1 VLKIALTG
9 NVASG
14 KSTVARVWESLGATV
29 IDADQLARRVVEPG
43 TPALARIV
51 AEWGTGVLAA
61 DGGLDR
67 AAMRDIVFRDP
78 DARARLE
85 SIVHPEVARYRDLE
99 IRTAE
104 ERGQRLLVAD
114 IPLLFEVGG
123 ERDFDVVVLV
133 DAPEPF
139 RLERMV
145 RDRGLDAEVARRMI
159 AAQMPAE
166 RKRERA
172 DVVIENS
179 GSVEQLEARA
189 RMVWD
194 DLLRRAGEGDP

>member
-14 KSTVARVWESLGATV
+14 KSTVVRVWESLGATV
-29 IDADQLARRVVEPG
+29 VDADQLARRVVEPG

-61 DGGLDR
+61 DGSLDR

-99 IRTAE
+99 FRTAE
-104 ERGQRLLVAD
+104 ERGERLVVAD
-114 IPLLFEVGG
+114 IPLLYEIGG
-123 ERDFDVVVLV
+123 EREFDVVVLV

-145 RDRGLDAEVARRMI
+145 RDRGLDVEVARRMI

-172 DVVIENS
+172 DAVIDNS

-189 RMVWD
+189 RTVWD